1 MHDFAPVGAG
11 GPRRRTGTFPR
22 LMLAATASALL
33 LAGCA
38 SIVTRPSGGGSADA
52 GATGAAAVHPH
63 AQEVRSDD
71 LSSVQQRVVDSAR
84 SLVGA
89 RSLRINGRRFRYD
102 CTGTILAAY
111 YGAGIDLEA
120 EFSSYTGNGVA
131 RLFKLAAAHELVYTG
146 DSPSP
151 GDVIF
156 WDNTYDRNG
165 DGAWNDTL
173 THAGVV
179 IRTYA
184 DGSVDYVHHNY
195 RDGIVVARMSLAS
208 PDLHQSGA
216 LLVNSPMR
224 MKSHRHMNPSQWL
237 ASHLYRSAGMLYE
250 L

>member
-1 MHDFAPVGAG
+1 
-11 GPRRRTGTFPR
+11 
-22 LMLAATASALL
+22 
-33 LAGCA
+33 
-38 SIVTRPSGGGSADA
+38 
-52 GATGAAAVHPH
+52 
-63 AQEVRSDD
+63 
-71 LSSVQQRVVDSAR
+71 
-84 SLVGA
+84 
-89 RSLRINGRRFRYD
+89 
-102 CTGTILAAY
+102 
-111 YGAGIDLEA
+111 
-120 EFSSYTGNGVA
+120 
-131 RLFKLAAAHELVYTG
+131 
-146 DSPSP
+146 
-151 GDVIF
+151 VIF

-165 DGAWNDTL
+165 DGAWNDSL

-195 RDGIVVARMSLAS
+195 RDGIVIARMSLAS

>member
-1 MHDFAPVGAG
+1 MHDSASAG
-11 GPRRRTGTFPR
+11 TGRTGTFLR
-22 LMLAATASALL
+22 LMPAPIAVVLL
-33 LAGCA
+33 LTACA
-38 SIVTRPSGGGSADA
+38 SIVPRPFGGGSL
-52 GATGAAAVHPH
+52 GAERTGAAAAHPQPGE
-63 AQEVRSDD
+63 ARGDD
-71 LSSVQQRVVDSAR
+71 LSPVQQRVVESAR
-84 SLVGA
+84 SLVGV

-120 EFSSYTGNGVA
+120 EFSVYTGNGVA

-179 IRTYA
+179 IRTYD

-195 RDGIVVARMSLAS
+195 REGIVVARMSLAS

-216 LLVNSPMR
+216 LIANSPMR
-224 MKSHRHMNPSQWL
+224 MKSHRHMNPSRWL

>member
-1 MHDFAPVGAG
+1 MHDFAPAGAG
-11 GPRRRTGTFPR
+11 GPRRRTGTFLR
-22 LMLAATASALL
+22 LMLALIAGTLL

-52 GATGAAAVHPH
+52 GATGAAAAHPNAH
-63 AQEVRSDD
+63 EVRSDD
-71 LSSVQQRVVDSAR
+71 LSSVQQRVVESAR

-120 EFSSYTGNGVA
+120 EFSAYTGNGVA

-195 RDGIVVARMSLAS
+195 RDGIVIARMSLAS

-224 MKSHRHMNPSQWL
+224 MKSHRHMNPSKWL

>member
-1 MHDFAPVGAG
+1 MHDFATPEDG
-11 GPRRRTGTFPR
+11 RIGTLFR
-22 LMLAATASALL
+22 LMLALFGGALL
-33 LAGCA
+33 FTGCA
-38 SIVTRPSGGGSADA
+38 SIVTRPFGGGSS
-52 GATGAAAVHPH
+52 GARGTGAATARPH
-63 AQEVRSDD
+63 SREIRSDD
-71 LSSVQQRVVDSAR
+71 LSPVQQRVVDSAK

-89 RSLRINGRRFRYD
+89 RTLRINGRRFRYD

-120 EFSSYTGNGVA
+120 EFSAYTGNGVA
-131 RLFKLAAAHELVYTG
+131 RLFKLAAAHELVYSG
-146 DSPSP
+146 DSPRP

-165 DGAWNDTL
+165 DGTWNDPL

-179 IRTYA
+179 IRTYE
-184 DGSVDYVHHNY
+184 DGSVEYVHHNY
-195 RDGIVVARMSLAS
+195 REGIVVARMSLAS

-224 MKSHRHMNPSQWL
+224 MNSHRYINPSRWL